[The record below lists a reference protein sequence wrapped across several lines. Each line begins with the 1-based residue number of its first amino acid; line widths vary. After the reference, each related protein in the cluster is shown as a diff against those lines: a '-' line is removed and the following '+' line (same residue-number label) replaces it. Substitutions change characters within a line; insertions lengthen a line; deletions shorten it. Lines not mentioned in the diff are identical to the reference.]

1 MVSIIVNLLLLSV
14 FTSNPKSPKDFVW
27 KNRILII
34 QSIDSEST
42 WFHED
47 LTQDLEDR
55 KLLIFEFNGDH
66 LVQTN
71 SKEELETSKF
81 LDRLQNSNQKVN
93 QWVLIG
99 LDGGLK
105 NSGSDRPAPN
115 EIFRIIDAMPMR
127 QSEIKKSGF

>member
-1 MVSIIVNLLLLSV
+1 MLKIILILFLLNAE
-14 FTSNPKSPKDFVW
+14 NPKSPKDFIW

-34 QSIDSEST
+34 QSLDSEPT
-42 WFHED
+42 WFDEN
-47 LTQDLEDR
+47 LKQDLEDR
-55 KLLIFEFNGDH
+55 KLLIFEFKKNL

-71 SKEELETSKF
+71 SEEEIEESKF
-81 LDRLQNSNQKVN
+81 LDKLQNTNQKSD

-105 NSGSDRPAPN
+105 YSGINNPTPA